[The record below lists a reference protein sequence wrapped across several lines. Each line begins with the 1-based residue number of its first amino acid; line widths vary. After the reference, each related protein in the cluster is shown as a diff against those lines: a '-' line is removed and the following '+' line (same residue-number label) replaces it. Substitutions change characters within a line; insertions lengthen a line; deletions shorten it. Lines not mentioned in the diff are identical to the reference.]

1 MASNGIGCLFP
12 FSVSGMKVLENGFTQ
27 LIPFSLIER
36 LMTDLTVEK
45 FRLIDA
51 TEIPLFNS
59 LSLTVAASDELYLSM
74 GLSPKY
80 LITVFMLRV
89 APRTNT

>member
-1 MASNGIGCLFP
+1 MSNGIGCLLP
-12 FSVSGMKVLENGFTQ
+12 FSVLGMKVLENGFMQ
-27 LIPFSLIER
+27 LIPYSLMER

-45 FRLIDA
+45 FRLIDE

-59 LSLTVAASDELYLSM
+59 LSLTVAASDELYISM

-80 LITVFMLRV
+80 LITFFMLRV